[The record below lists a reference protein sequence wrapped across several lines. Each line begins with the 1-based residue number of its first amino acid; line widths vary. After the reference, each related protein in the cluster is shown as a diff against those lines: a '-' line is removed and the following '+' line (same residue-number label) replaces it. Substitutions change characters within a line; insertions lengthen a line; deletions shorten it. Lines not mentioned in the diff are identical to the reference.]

1 MLKINVD
8 THAHLYDSYNLK
20 DWYQAALRNL
30 NVSSENQGAV
40 IVVDRAGQDTFL
52 RCREQV
58 ASFAEWFED
67 KSGAASLHGVISSTL
82 GDLVVV
88 RGVQYV
94 TAERLEV
101 LGLGVVRALADG
113 GDALSYIEQI
123 RSSGGVP
130 CLPWSP
136 GKWLGKRGNTVR
148 EIIDSESATGDNRAP
163 LVFGDIA
170 IRPRYLL
177 PSSLLRRARRKG
189 HRIIYG
195 SDALPPAQ
203 ECSLVGSYGISLE
216 VGLSDMRGSDLVPA
230 ILSNLTDKLQSQAW
244 GDSNRVWQALQR
256 MSRAAARSS
265 GSQSQDGK

>member
-30 NVSSENQGAV
+30 NVGSETQGAV

-52 RCREQV
+52 RCREEV
-58 ASFAEWFED
+58 ASFAEWFEHQ
-67 KSGAASLHGVISSTL
+67 SGAASLHGVISSAL
-82 GDLVVV
+82 GELVIV

-101 LGLGVVRALADG
+101 LGLGVARALADG

-123 RSSGGVP
+123 RSAGGVP

-136 GKWLGKRGNTVR
+136 GKWLGKRGSTVR
-148 EIIDSESATGDNRAP
+148 GIIDSESAAGYDRVP
-163 LVFGDIA
+163 VVFGDIA
-170 IRPRYLL
+170 IRPRCFL
-177 PSSLLRRARRKG
+177 PSSLLCRARRKG
-189 HRIIYG
+189 HKIIYG

-203 ECSLVGSYGISLE
+203 ECGLVGSYGISLE
-216 VGLSDMRGSDLVPA
+216 VGSSEIRSGDLVPA
-230 ILSNLTDKLQSQAW
+230 ILSKLTDKLQSQVW
-244 GDSNRVWQALQR
+244 GTSNRPWQALKR
-256 MSRAAARSS
+256 MKPSVSRPS
-265 GSQSQDGK
+265 GRQP